1 MKAFVIL
8 HGQTDFD
15 AEGRI
20 IGGSDQA
27 LNEFGKEQAREAA
40 KALQSK
46 GIDMILSAPQT
57 HTMETSE
64 IIAEGLGLAASKITK
79 GLILKERAFG
89 VFEGRLKSEVDMFV
103 LCSWSGHAITPSGET
118 LKETVG
124 RVIPYMNNMVK
135 IFRTKTMLLVV
146 PEQVARVLF
155 WFFKGLPGSGNEHDT
170 QPDNCAIYE
179 FDTDDIPQEIKDF
192 SSVAALPVSSEGTDD
207 PGRLLTQA
215 EIDDLIEEIL
225 KK

>member
-20 IGGSDQA
+20 IGSGDQS
-27 LNEFGKEQAREAA
+27 LNEIGKEQAREAA
-40 KALQSK
+40 KSLQSK
-46 GIDMILSAPQT
+46 GIDMILSSPQT

-64 IIAEGLGLAASKITK
+64 IIAEGLGLGTNKITK
-79 GLILKERAFG
+79 GLVLKERAFG
-89 VFEGRLKSEVDMFV
+89 DFEVRLKSEVDMFV
-103 LCSWSGHAITPSGET
+103 LCSWFGHAVTPNGET

-124 RVIPYMNNMVK
+124 RVIPYMNNMIK
-135 IFRTKTMLLVV
+135 IFRTKIMLLVV
-146 PEQVARVLF
+146 PEHVARVLF
-155 WFFKGLPGSGNEHDT
+155 WFFNGFPEPGNERVI
-170 QPDNCAIYE
+170 QPDNCSIYE
-179 FDTDDIPQEIKDF
+179 FDTDDIPQEIRDF
-192 SSVAALPVSSEGTDD
+192 SSIPAVPISSDGCDD

>member
-8 HGQTDFD
+8 HGQTDYD

-20 IGGSDQA
+20 IGGGDLS
-27 LNEFGKEQAREAA
+27 LNELGKEQAREAA
-40 KALQSK
+40 KSLQSK
-46 GIDMILSAPQT
+46 GIDMILSSPQT

-64 IIAEGLGLAASKITK
+64 IIAECLGLGASKITK
-79 GLILKERAFG
+79 GLILKERSFG
-89 VFEGRLKSEVDMFV
+89 DFEGRLKSEVDMFV
-103 LCSWSGHAITPSGET
+103 LCSWFGHAVTPNGET

-146 PEQVARVLF
+146 SEHVARVLS
-155 WFFKGLPGSGNEHDT
+155 WFFNGLPKPGKEQIT
-170 QPDNCAIYE
+170 QPDNCAVYE

-192 SSVAALPVSSEGTDD
+192 SSADSLPVANDGSDD

-215 EIDDLIEEIL
+215 EIDDLIEEIM

>member
-8 HGQTDFD
+8 HGQTDLD
-15 AEGRI
+15 AGGRI
-20 IGGSDQA
+20 VGGSDHA
-27 LNEFGKEQAREAA
+27 LNETGKAQAREAV

-46 GIDMILSAPQT
+46 GIDMILSSPQT
-57 HTMETSE
+57 HTMETAE
-64 IIAEGLGLAASKITK
+64 IIAEGLGLGTGKITK
-79 GLILKERAFG
+79 GLILRERSFG
-89 VFEGRLKSEVDMFV
+89 DFEGGLKSEVDMFV
-103 LCSWSGHAITPSGET
+103 LCSWFGNAVTPNGET
-118 LKETVG
+118 IKETVS
-124 RVIPYMNNMVK
+124 RVIPYMNNMIK

-155 WFFKGLPGSGNEHDT
+155 WFFNGFPEPGKEHDT

-179 FDTDDIPQEIKDF
+179 FDTDDIPQEIRDF

>member
-1 MKAFVIL
+1 MKAFVVL
-8 HGQTDFD
+8 HGQTDLD

-20 IGGSDQA
+20 IGGSDQS
-27 LNEFGKEQAREAA
+27 LNESGKEQAREAA
-40 KALQSK
+40 KSLQSK
-46 GIDMILSAPQT
+46 GIDMILSSPQT

-64 IIAEGLGLAASKITK
+64 IIAEGLGLGTSKITK

-89 VFEGRLKSEVDMFV
+89 DFEGKLKSEVDMFV
-103 LCSWSGHAITPSGET
+103 LCSWFGHAITPNGET

-124 RVIPYMNNMVK
+124 RVIPYMNNMIK

-155 WFFKGLPGSGNEHDT
+155 WFFKGLPGQGKEHDIE
-170 QPDNCAIYE
+170 PDNCAIYE
-179 FDTDDIPQEIKDF
+179 FETDDIPQEIRDF
-192 SSVAALPVSSEGTDD
+192 SSVASLPVASEGVDD

>member
-1 MKAFVIL
+1 MKAFVLL

-20 IGGSDQA
+20 IGSGDRS
-27 LNEFGKEQAREAA
+27 LNELGKTQAREAA

-46 GIDMILSAPQT
+46 GIDMILSSPQT

-64 IIAEGLGLAASKITK
+64 IIAEGLSLGTSKITK

-89 VFEGRLKSEVDMFV
+89 DFEGKPKSEVDMFV
-103 LCSWSGHAITPSGET
+103 LCSWFGHAVTPNGET

-146 PEQVARVLF
+146 PEHVARVLF
-155 WFFKGLPGSGNEHDT
+155 WFFNGLPKPGKERT
-170 QPDNCAIYE
+170 IEPDNCAIYE

-192 SSVAALPVSSEGTDD
+192 SSVAALPVSSDGTDD

-225 KK
+225 NK